1 MKQGKRAASRAA
13 SGQHKGCPYTVS
25 QTHVGAAFMLP
36 TCYLLLRTSLRAQ
49 ARQNIAP
56 VAFDEAALIGASR
69 MQEEV
74 GEAEVDVLLDE
85 LDISFQKELAKQ
97 RWVAES

>member
-1 MKQGKRAASRAA
+1 MWLAECLILKR
-13 SGQHKGCPYTVS
+13 
-25 QTHVGAAFMLP
+25 FDLP
-36 TCYLLLRTSLRAQ
+36 LATLEYYLRTSLRAQ

-56 VAFDEAALIGASR
+56 VAFDKAALIGASR

-74 GEAEVDVLLDE
+74 GEAEVNVLLDE
-85 LDISFQKELAKQ
+85 LDVSFQKKLAEQ

>member
-1 MKQGKRAASRAA
+1 
-13 SGQHKGCPYTVS
+13 
-25 QTHVGAAFMLP
+25 MLP
-36 TCYLLLRTSLRAQ
+36 TCYLLLRASLRAQ
-49 ARQNIAP
+49 TRQNIAP
-56 VAFDEAALIGASR
+56 VAFDKAALIGASR